1 MNLARNAERRLE
13 RLVEGIAGKMFK
25 GNLHP
30 VELASRLV
38 READLALTSTEIG
51 PSAPND
57 FTVRVAPGAVEG
69 DLPPNVL
76 PELARAVE
84 ASAIDKGWRVEGP
97 VRVTILE
104 DPAVSAGSIKTE
116 TDVFVGPL
124 PPWAV
129 LDGKHGLFELHFNRT
144 LIGRSDHADIQIPE
158 PHVSRQHAVIWRD
171 SAGNFVDDF
180 RSANGTKVDGTAID
194 SATEL
199 SDGSVVAFGASS
211 FTFRLV

>member
-13 RLVEGIAGKMFK
+13 RLVEGIAGRMFK

-57 FTVRVAPGAVEG
+57 FTLRVAPGAIDGE
-69 DLPPNVL
+69 LPPHIL

-84 ASAIDKGWRVEGP
+84 ASAIDKGWRIEGP
-97 VRVTILE
+97 VRVTLLE
-104 DPAVSAGSIKTE
+104 DPKVTSGSIQSE
-116 TDVFVGPL
+116 TGIFVGPL
-124 PPWAV
+124 PAWAV
-129 LDGKHGLFELHFNRT
+129 LDGKHGLFELHHNRS

-158 PHVSRQHAVIWRD
+158 PHVSRQHAVVWRD
-171 SAGNFVDDF
+171 SSGSFVDDF
-180 RSANGTKVDGTAID
+180 RSANGTRVDGTAIA

-199 SDGSVVAFGASS
+199 EDGSVVAFGSSS